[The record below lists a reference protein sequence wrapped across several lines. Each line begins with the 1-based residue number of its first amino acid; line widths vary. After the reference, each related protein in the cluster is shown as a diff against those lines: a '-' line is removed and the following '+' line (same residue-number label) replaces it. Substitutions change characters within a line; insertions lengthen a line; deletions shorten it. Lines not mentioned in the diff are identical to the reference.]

1 MIAAFYE
8 RIVDFM
14 NFERVLTLLTLE
26 NILILAAPL
35 LIIVY
40 RVIKQLGVWD
50 KLVGRDKALEGLKR
64 LRSTAGY
71 PVSFIYDKQQDIKVF
86 KALFQ
91 RMRKHCK
98 ELQLSRD
105 VLASEF
111 RPYLIA
117 TAGDPIEIKGL
128 PPDWAQEA
136 RFFYPDN
143 QPVLIVFKAPENLD
157 RNDKQND
164 KGDKVCTL
172 GEINTWLSEEK
183 DRLDCFIGDCQVK
196 CVKSRS

>member
-1 MIAAFYE
+1 MH
-8 RIVDFM
+8 
-14 NFERVLTLLTLE
+14 FERFLSILTFE
-26 NILILAAPL
+26 NLLILAAPL
-35 LIIVY
+35 LIILY
-40 RVIKQLGVWD
+40 RVIKQIGVWD

-86 KALFQ
+86 EALFQ
-91 RMRKHCK
+91 RMRKHCEK
-98 ELQLSRD
+98 LKIRD
-105 VLASEF
+105 VLDDKF

-128 PPDWAQEA
+128 PPDWSLEE

-143 QPVLIVFKAPENLD
+143 QPVLIVFKTPENLD
-157 RNDKQND
+157 GTDKQNN

-172 GEINTWLSEEK
+172 GELNTWLNEEK
-183 DRLDCFIGDCQVK
+183 ESTRFLYRSNSVWICINSPYAYSFFLQFI
-196 CVKSRS
+196 